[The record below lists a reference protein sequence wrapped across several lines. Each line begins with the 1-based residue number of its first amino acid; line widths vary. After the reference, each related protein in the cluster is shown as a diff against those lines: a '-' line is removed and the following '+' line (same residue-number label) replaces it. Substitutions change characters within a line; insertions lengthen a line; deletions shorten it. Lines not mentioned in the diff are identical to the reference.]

1 MTLDVVAGR
10 LAVCRLDAAAPVPPW
25 ALGAAPPAS
34 ITRTAGELSIV
45 CPQEAVPEGITRRD
59 GWRALAVRGPLDFAL
74 TGVLAGLAGPLAE
87 AEVPIFALSTH
98 DTDLVLVA
106 EDDLG
111 RAVAALRDAGHEVAA

>member
-10 LAVCRLDAAAPVPPW
+10 LAVCRLDAAAPVPAW
-25 ALGAAPPAS
+25 ALDAAPPVS
-34 ITRTAGELSIV
+34 ITRTAGELSVV
-45 CPQEAVPEGITRRD
+45 CPQDAVPAGVRGRD

-74 TGVLAGLAGPLAE
+74 TGLLAGLAGALAD

-106 EDDLG
+106 EDDLD
-111 RAVAALRDAGHEVAA
+111 RAVGALRGAGHEVVA